1 VLEPGEVRMQKEAKD
16 SSPAGKSSATK
27 SRSERRRED
36 TRRRLMKATY
46 EIIARR
52 GLEGLVIQDI
62 TEAADVGYG
71 SFYNH
76 FSSKEAVVEAV
87 IDAALARNAALY
99 EKLNTVAADGVEKF
113 AFELRS
119 CLEQSRNDTV
129 WGWFVI
135 RTILSGTQSRLVVAD
150 RLKRSIEGGMRAGV
164 FVADD
169 AEMARHVIGGLLLLG
184 TLKIVNGEA
193 GGDYAERLA
202 ETALKSLGVPREK
215 ISSVLA
221 KPLPDMAMPPFLEA
235 A

>member
-1 VLEPGEVRMQKEAKD
+1 MQKEAKA
-16 SSPAGKSSATK
+16 SHSAPK

-46 EIIARR
+46 EIIAKR

-62 TEAADVGYG
+62 TEVADVGYG

-99 EKLNTVAADGVEKF
+99 EGLSAKATDGVEKF
-113 AFELRS
+113 AFEMRC
-119 CLEQSRNDTV
+119 CLEQSKNDTV

-135 RTILSGTQSRLVVAD
+135 RTMLSGAQSRLVIAD
-150 RLKRSIEGGMRAGV
+150 RLKRSIEGGIRAGV

-169 AEMARHVIGGLLLLG
+169 AEMARHIIGGLLLLG
-184 TLKIVNGEA
+184 TLKIVSGET
-193 GGDYAERLA
+193 GDDYPERLV
-202 ETALKSLGVPREK
+202 ETALKTLGVPREK
-215 ISSVLA
+215 IQSALA
-221 KPLPDMAMPPFLEA
+221 KPLPIIEMPPFLEA

>member
-1 VLEPGEVRMQKEAKD
+1 MAKQERNEPMRKEGKAIA
-16 SSPAGKSSATK
+16 PAPK
-27 SRSERRRED
+27 SRLERRRED

-87 IDAALARNAALY
+87 IDAALARSAALY
-99 EKLNTVAADGVEKF
+99 EELNAQASDHVERL
-113 AFELRS
+113 AFELRAS
-119 CLEQSRNDTV
+119 LEQSSNDSV
-129 WGWFVI
+129 WGWFMI
-135 RTILSGTQSRLVVAD
+135 RTMLAGAQGRLAVAD
-150 RLKRSIEGGMRAGV
+150 RLKRSIEGGIQAGA
-164 FVADD
+164 FMADD

-184 TLKIVNGEA
+184 TLKIVNHETGT
-193 GGDYAERLA
+193 DYPERLVL
-202 ETALKSLGVPREK
+202 TALKTLGVPPEK
-215 ISSVLA
+215 IASALA
-221 KPLPDMAMPPFLEA
+221 KPLPQIDVPRFLEA

>member
-1 VLEPGEVRMQKEAKD
+1 MQKVAKD
-16 SSPAGKSSATK
+16 SSSAGQSSATK
-27 SRSERRRED
+27 SRSDRRRED

-87 IDAALARNAALY
+87 ITAALARNAALN
-99 EKLNTVAADGVEKF
+99 EKLSAVAADGVEKF
-113 AFELRS
+113 AFEIKS
-119 CLEQSRNDTV
+119 CLEQSKSDPV

-135 RTILSGTQSRLVVAD
+135 RAVTSGTQSRLVIAD
-150 RLKRSIEGGMRAGV
+150 RLKRSIEGGIRSGV

-169 AEMARHVIGGLLLLG
+169 VEMIRHLIGGLLLLG

-193 GGDYAERLA
+193 GENYVGRVA
-202 ETALKSLGVPREK
+202 ETALKSLGVSQEK
-215 ISSVLA
+215 IGSALG
-221 KPLPDMAMPPFLEA
+221 KPLPDVEMPPFLEA
-235 A
+235 

>member
-1 VLEPGEVRMQKEAKD
+1 MQKEAKA
-16 SSPAGKSSATK
+16 SSPAQK

-46 EIIARR
+46 EIISKR

-62 TEAADVGYG
+62 TEVADVGYG

-76 FSSKEAVVEAV
+76 FASKEAVIEAV
-87 IDAALARNAALY
+87 IDAAMARNTALY
-99 EKLNTVAADGVEKF
+99 EGLNAQAADGVEKF

-119 CLEQSRNDTV
+119 CLEQSRSDTV

-135 RTILSGTQSRLVVAD
+135 RTMLSGAQSRQLIAD
-150 RLKRSIEGGMRAGV
+150 RLKRGIDGGIRAGV
-164 FVADD
+164 FVTDD
-169 AEMARHVIGGLLLLG
+169 AEMAQHIIGGLLLLG
-184 TLKIVNGEA
+184 TLKIVSGET
-193 GGDYAERLA
+193 GEDYPERLV

-215 ISSVLA
+215 IAGTLA
-221 KPLPDMAMPPFLEA
+221 KPLPDIAMPPFLEA